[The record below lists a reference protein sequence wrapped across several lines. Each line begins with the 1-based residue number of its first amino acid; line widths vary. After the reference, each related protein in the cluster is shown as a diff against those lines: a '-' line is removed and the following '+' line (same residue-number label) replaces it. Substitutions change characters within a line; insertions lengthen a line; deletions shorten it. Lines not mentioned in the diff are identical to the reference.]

1 MRLGKPVTANTSK
14 TLRSRYEERR
24 FFVSAGVNNALEARL
39 AEAAGYDAVGLSGAG
54 CSAMCGLPD
63 AGLLTLTE
71 LVNSVRYVVDS
82 VSIPVTVDAET
93 GFGNIHAVRR
103 TVKELIGAG
112 AAAMFL
118 EDQADLRR
126 CGFISGKR
134 VLPLDE
140 IVTKYRAA
148 VDVRNA
154 LAPDFVLLAR
164 CDARG
169 AVGGSL
175 ADTIARG
182 KAYRAAGM
190 DVVYFEAIPSLAE
203 IEACIESVGP
213 PVFFSLGAIPL
224 PERPTHEQMARMGI
238 SNAHYWLLRPLRNYP
253 VDRLM
258 WEMLHDVKERGPKAM
273 LDWKRWADSFPW
285 RFSEPPHFHEFMGFA
300 ELREVEK
307 TYLPPEEQDKY
318 EQSIGLYTPGDD
330 PEVATKNVEWR

>member
-1 MRLGKPVTANTSK
+1 MNRAKL
-14 TLRSRYEERR
+14 LRSWYEQRR
-24 FFVSAGVNNALEARL
+24 FFISAGVNNALEARL
-39 AEAAGYDAVGLSGAG
+39 AEAAGYDAIGLSGAG

-71 LVNSVRYVVDS
+71 LLNSVRYVVGS
-82 VSIPVTVDAET
+82 VSIPVTVDGET

-134 VLPLDE
+134 VLSLDE
-140 IVTKYRAA
+140 AVSKNRAA

-154 LAPDFVLLAR
+154 IAPEFVLLAR

-175 ADTIARG
+175 DDTIARG
-182 KAYRAAGM
+182 KAYRKAGM
-190 DVVYFEAIPSLAE
+190 DVIYFEAIPSLTE
-203 IEACIESVGP
+203 IEKCIAEVGP
-213 PVFFSLGAIPL
+213 PVFFSLGAVPL
-224 PERPTHEQMARMGI
+224 PERPSHEEMARLGI

-258 WEMLHDVKERGPKAM
+258 WEMLHDVKERGPRA
-273 LDWKRWADSFPW
+273 LVDWRQWADAFPW
-285 RFSEPPHFHEFMGFA
+285 RFSEPPHFHDFMGFA
-300 ELREVEK
+300 ELREVEQA
-307 TYLPPEEQDKY
+307 YLPPEEQEKY
-318 EQSIGLYTPGDD
+318 ENSMGLYTPGSD
-330 PEVATKNVEWR
+330 PDAVNKNVEWR

>member
-1 MRLGKPVTANTSK
+1 MNPAK
-14 TLRSRYEERR
+14 TLRDWYEERR

-39 AEAAGYDAVGLSGAG
+39 AQASGYDSVGLSGAG

-71 LVNSVRYVVDS
+71 LVNAVRYVVGS

-140 IVTKYRAA
+140 IVSKYRAA
-148 VDVRNA
+148 VDMRNA
-154 LAPDFVLLAR
+154 LDPDFVLLAR

-169 AVGGSL
+169 AVGGTL
-175 ADTIARG
+175 EDTIARAQ
-182 KAYRAAGM
+182 AYRAAGM
-190 DVVYFEAIPSLAE
+190 DVVYFEALPSLAE
-203 IEACIESVGP
+203 IEECIARVGP

-224 PERPTHEQMARMGI
+224 PERPSHEEMARMGI
-238 SNAHYWLLRPLRNYP
+238 ANAHYWLLRPLRNYP

-258 WEMLHDVKERGPKAM
+258 WEMLHDVRERGPAAM
-273 LDWKRWADSFPW
+273 LEWNRWAETFPW
-285 RFSEPPHFHEFMGFA
+285 KFSEPPHFHDFMGFA

-307 TYLPPEEQDKY
+307 AYLPPEEQDKY
-318 EQSIGLYTPGDD
+318 DQSLGLYTPGSD
-330 PEVATKNVEWR
+330 PRIAKKNLEWR